1 MSPVPGATDSA
12 SDYRSLRQNVS
23 VLGSMLGETMAASHG
38 DAFLA
43 KIEQIR
49 QLSKSASAGD
59 DASWQQLEQ
68 ILRALE
74 SEELAPVARAF
85 AQFLNLANIAEQH
98 HGLSREMDA
107 VNSAS
112 RTLSNVLQHLAA
124 EGQDADAVFDA
135 VAALNIELV
144 LTAHPTE
151 ITRRSLIHKY
161 EEIERC
167 LRQLEFEGLTDYER
181 SSVDRR
187 LRELIAQLWHT
198 QEFREQ
204 RPSPVD
210 EARWGFAVVE
220 NSLWRAVPDFLR
232 RLDGALLAA
241 TGRRLPLD
249 AAPVLFSSWMGG
261 DRDGN
266 PFVTAEV
273 TQEVLLLGRWQ
284 AASLYAQGVDQLV
297 QELSMSV
304 ATDILLNV
312 VDNPREPYRALLG
325 KLRSRLRAWRDALR
339 AELEGDVTDAGAHLH
354 SLDELRAPLMLC
366 YESLHSCGM
375 GDIADGRLL
384 DLIRQLHCFGLNLV
398 RMDIRQHSERH
409 SAALTE
415 ITEYLGLGAYGDWGE
430 ERRRAWL
437 LEELESRRPLVP
449 AHWSPSDA
457 TREVLASC
465 ATVAAQPEG
474 ALACYIISMA
484 RQASDA
490 LAVRLLLKTAGG
502 GENLPVVP
510 LFETLDDL
518 DRAPQVITDLLAIE
532 RERGA
537 LPKQQ
542 MVMIGYSD
550 SAKDAGILAAAWA
563 QYRAQESL
571 LAVCRD
577 AGVPLQLFHGRGGTI
592 GRGGAPAHDALLSQ
606 PPGSLECGF
615 RVTEQGEMIRTK
627 LGMTGLAVKTLAV
640 YTSAIL
646 EARTLHPPTPKNEWR
661 EIMDRLADRSCA
673 RYRATVQETP
683 DFLDYF
689 RQATPEGELGALPLA
704 SRPTSRKQGG
714 GIESLRAIP
723 WIFSWM
729 QNRLMLPSWLGAG
742 EALAAELDEHGSDGI
757 EDMFRDWPFF
767 ATRMQML
774 EMVYS
779 KTDLRL
785 SEYYDRRLVE
795 ARLLPLGEQLR
806 AQLDAD
812 IRTVLGVLGQTGLLE
827 HADWT
832 RESLGLR
839 NIYTGPLNVL
849 QAELLA
855 RLRRDSD
862 EAAKRAIMITIAGVA
877 AGMRNTG

>member
-1 MSPVPGATDSA
+1 M
-12 SDYRSLRQNVS
+12 
-23 VLGSMLGETMAASHG
+23 
-38 DAFLA
+38 
-43 KIEQIR
+43 
-49 QLSKSASAGD
+49 
-59 DASWQQLEQ
+59 
-68 ILRALE
+68 
-74 SEELAPVARAF
+74 
-85 AQFLNLANIAEQH
+85 
-98 HGLSREMDA
+98 
-107 VNSAS
+107 
-112 RTLSNVLQHLAA
+112 
-124 EGQDADAVFDA
+124 FDA

-232 RLDGALLAA
+232 RLDEALLAA

-249 AAPVLFSSWMGG
+249 AAPGTVLVVDGRGSGWQSLCYRRGHAGG
-261 DRDGN
+261 AA
-266 PFVTAEV
+266 P
-273 TQEVLLLGRWQ
+273 GRWQ
-284 AASLYAQGVDQLV
+284 AASLYAQAVDQLV

-304 ATDILLNV
+304 ATDIL
-312 VDNPREPYRALLG
+312 RERRGQSTRALQG
-325 KLRSRLRAWRDALR
+325 PARSNCASRLRGLGAMRCVPNSR
-339 AELEGDVTDAGAHLH
+339 ATLSDAGAHLH

-415 ITEYLGLGAYGDWGE
+415 ITEYLGLGAYDDWGE

-627 LGMTGLAVKTLAV
+627 LGMTGTRGQD
-640 YTSAIL
+640 S
-646 EARTLHPPTPKNEWR
+646 
-661 EIMDRLADRSCA
+661 
-673 RYRATVQETP
+673 
-683 DFLDYF
+683 
-689 RQATPEGELGALPLA
+689 
-704 SRPTSRKQGG
+704 GG
-714 GIESLRAIP
+714 LY
-723 WIFSWM
+723 
-729 QNRLMLPSWLGAG
+729 Q
-742 EALAAELDEHGSDGI
+742 
-757 EDMFRDWPFF
+757 
-767 ATRMQML
+767 
-774 EMVYS
+774 
-779 KTDLRL
+779 
-785 SEYYDRRLVE
+785 
-795 ARLLPLGEQLR
+795 
-806 AQLDAD
+806 
-812 IRTVLGVLGQTGLLE
+812 
-827 HADWT
+827 
-832 RESLGLR
+832 R
-839 NIYTGPLNVL
+839 N
-849 QAELLA
+849 
-855 RLRRDSD
+855 S
-862 EAAKRAIMITIAGVA
+862 
-877 AGMRNTG
+877 